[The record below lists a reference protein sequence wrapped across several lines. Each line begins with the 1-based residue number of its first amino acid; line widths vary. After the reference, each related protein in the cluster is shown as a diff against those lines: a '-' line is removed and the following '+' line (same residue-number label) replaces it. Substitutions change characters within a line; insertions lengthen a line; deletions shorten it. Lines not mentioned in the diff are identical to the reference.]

1 MGRVLEGACILL
13 LFVGL
18 QNGARNVY
26 VVKVD
31 LQVVPAKRRRT
42 PGPPT
47 PNAPPLS
54 PPAGDALDPRYGKV
68 PNKCARALIYSL
80 SPSTPPPPTSHTLPC
95 HWATSHPG
103 REQTCSW
110 PLPPIALQT
119 HCQRDRPQDFVP
131 GTRVPRSGLPA
142 ARYMSQYL
150 VLNFITF
157 ILGDYTDECMYS
169 FKGYPKMFKGWFKA
183 QQEARQ

>member
-1 MGRVLEGACILL
+1 VGRVLEGACILL

-42 PGPPT
+42 PRPPT

-54 PPAGDALDPRYGKV
+54 PPAGDALDLRYGKV

-80 SPSTPPPPTSHTLPC
+80 CAADALP
-95 HWATSHPG
+95 A
-103 REQTCSW
+103 RQTARLCSW
-110 PLPPIALQT
+110 HAYASVWIASST
-119 HCQRDRPQDFVP
+119 VYESISC
-131 GTRVPRSGLPA
+131 
-142 ARYMSQYL
+142 
-150 VLNFITF
+150 
-157 ILGDYTDECMYS
+157 
-169 FKGYPKMFKGWFKA
+169 FKFYYFYFGRLYG
-183 QQEARQ
+183 

>member
-42 PGPPT
+42 PRPPT
-47 PNAPPLS
+47 LNAPPLS

-80 SPSTPPPPTSHTLPC
+80 SPSTPPPQPHT
-95 HWATSHPG
+95 HSRATG
-103 REQTCSW
+103 
-110 PLPPIALQT
+110 PLPIRAASRHARGLCHRLRCRRT
-119 HCQRDRPQDFVP
+119 ASAADRKTLFLARVCLGLDCQQH
-131 GTRVPRSGLPA
+131 G
-142 ARYMSQYL
+142 
-150 VLNFITF
+150 I
-157 ILGDYTDECMYS
+157 
-169 FKGYPKMFKGWFKA
+169 
-183 QQEARQ
+183 